1 MVGLRA
7 WYVYLLRCSDDTL
20 YTGVTNDLAA
30 REQKHNEGRGAKYT
44 AGRRPVR
51 IVYSE
56 KCGTRSGAQAREAQ
70 IKRWPRARKEAL
82 ARSVGQ

>member
-1 MVGLRA
+1 MVGLNA
-7 WYVYLLRCSDDTL
+7 WYVYLLRCSDGTL

-30 REQKHNEGRGAKYT
+30 RERKHNEGRGAKYT

-51 IVYSE
+51 LVYCE
-56 KCGTRSGAQAREAQ
+56 PCGSRSGAQAREAE

-82 ARSVGQ
+82 AGSR